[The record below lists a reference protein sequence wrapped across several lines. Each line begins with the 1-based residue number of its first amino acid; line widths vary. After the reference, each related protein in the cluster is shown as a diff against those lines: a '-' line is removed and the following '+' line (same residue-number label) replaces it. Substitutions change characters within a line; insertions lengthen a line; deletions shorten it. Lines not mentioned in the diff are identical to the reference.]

1 MPRLDAH
8 YASFSSSPAS
18 LPLLP
23 RSLQAWPGGRQG
35 AAGGSSTGL
44 EVPSS
49 APPPGQGR
57 TETPLTPLPCRLL
70 SLSWDDALL
79 KGKCLPRH
87 GARSQAPSG
96 FFLTFTIQTGSIT
109 RAASHE
115 QELPKES
122 QKGRER
128 TFPASA
134 PAARPSLSCPA
145 SAASPS
151 EPPPHP
157 PPLATGRP
165 HLRSAWGSVP
175 EASLRSCLFFGTPQA
190 DGPNT
195 LGF

>member
-1 MPRLDAH
+1 MH
-8 YASFSSSPAS
+8 HSP
-18 LPLLP
+18 PLLP
-23 RSLQAWPGGRQG
+23 HSLSSPGPHRPGLGGRQG
-35 AAGGSSTGL
+35 AAGGSSTSL

-49 APPPGQGR
+49 APPLGQGR

-79 KGKCLPRH
+79 KGKCLPRY
-87 GARSQAPSG
+87 GAGSQAPSG
-96 FFLTFTIQTGSIT
+96 FFLTSTIQTGSIA

-145 SAASPS
+145 SAASLS
-151 EPPPHP
+151 EPPLHP
-157 PPLATGRP
+157 PPLGDRQTAPQVSLGFCSR
-165 HLRSAWGSVP
+165 GF
-175 EASLRSCLFFGTPQA
+175 ASQLLFFGTPQA
-190 DGPNT
+190 DGPDT